1 LWLKLD
7 LKHLF
12 RLILTVL
19 TLSTGV
25 IVLLSF
31 VLDSPVIDLFR
42 GVFVEWT
49 VIVVAFAMILGVFNV
64 LQTHARRIQSGQGAI
79 YSVILVVAFL
89 AVFIPGILPAD
100 RVPESYREF
109 VGPTGSIVDLIYR
122 YVQRP
127 LQSTLF
133 SLIALFAITAAWRA
147 FRVRNM
153 SSFVMFIAS
162 VLVLLGSVDL
172 DVGGWELFTETKR
185 WIMSVPAMA
194 GARGLLLGIALAT
207 IVAGARLLVGID
219 RPYSD

>member
-1 LWLKLD
+1 MKVD

-12 RLILTVL
+12 RIILTVL
-19 TLSTGV
+19 TLSTGI

-49 VIVVAFAMILGVFNV
+49 VIIVAFAMILGVFNV

-89 AVFIPGILPAD
+89 TVFVPGILSSE
-100 RVPESYREF
+100 RVPDSLSEL
-109 VGPTGSIVDLIYR
+109 VGPTGSIVDFAYR

-133 SLIALFAITAAWRA
+133 SLMALFAITAAWRA
-147 FRVRNM
+147 FRVRSM

-172 DVGGWELFTETKR
+172 EVNGWDLFVETKR
-185 WIMSVPAMA
+185 WIISVPAMA
-194 GARGLLLGIALAT
+194 GARGILLGIVLAT
-207 IVAGARLLVGID
+207 IVAGARLLMGVD
-219 RPYSD
+219 RPYSE

>member
-1 LWLKLD
+1 MKVD

-19 TLSTGV
+19 TLSTGI

-42 GVFVEWT
+42 GLFVEWT
-49 VIVVAFAMILGVFNV
+49 VIIVAFGMILGVLNV

-89 AVFIPGILPAD
+89 TVFIPGILSSES
-100 RVPESYREF
+100 VPESFREL
-109 VGPTGSIVDLIYR
+109 VGPTGSIVDFSYR

-133 SLIALFAITAAWRA
+133 SLMALFAITAAWRA
-147 FRVRNM
+147 FRVRSM
-153 SSFVMFIAS
+153 SSFVMLIAS
-162 VLVLLGSVDL
+162 VLVLLGSIDL
-172 DVGGWELFTETKR
+172 DVSGWELFTETKR
-185 WIMSVPAMA
+185 WIISVPAMA
-194 GARGLLLGIALAT
+194 GARGILLGIVLAT
-207 IVAGARLLVGID
+207 IVAGARLLMGID